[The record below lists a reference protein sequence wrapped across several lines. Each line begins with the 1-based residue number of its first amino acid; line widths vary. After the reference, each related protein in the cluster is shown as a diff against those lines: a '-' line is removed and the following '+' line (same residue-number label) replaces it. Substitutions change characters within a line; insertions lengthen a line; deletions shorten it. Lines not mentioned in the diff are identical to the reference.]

1 MPKRANGRCRFIDD
15 CAEESGEDGC
25 CGSEDGVSDLE
36 TEQDRAGIDDSVQ
49 KKPRGRKR
57 RVVITQS
64 EEELSEDD
72 LRVIQENAGCA
83 SLGEKPEESDDDSVY
98 ADSDESDISDSD
110 RGFVRKSKAEK
121 QAKAVEVELK
131 RMRREAGA
139 IFGGRKLGRT
149 RVQRAFNVRFSG
161 VAGVLLKEERAPGPG
176 KGGKA
181 SGATAAETRRLLAA
195 DSFYSGCGADDGEE
209 PVQAKAGGKAEPVQA
224 KAGGKAEPVSGQ
236 GRVKLIPVQAKAG
249 GKAGLASIFQRC
261 QARQGGGKRVDLTR
275 ETVDLTKPRVHPTPK
290 QRELAPLF
298 RKGFQSA
305 PSAKKGKTKEEP
317 RECVVRNARTGAHEY
332 VDKDGKRTPCD

>member
-1 MPKRANGRCRFIDD
+1 MA
-15 CAEESGEDGC
+15 
-25 CGSEDGVSDLE
+25 
-36 TEQDRAGIDDSVQ
+36 T
-49 KKPRGRKR
+49 
-57 RVVITQS
+57 
-64 EEELSEDD
+64 
-72 LRVIQENAGCA
+72 
-83 SLGEKPEESDDDSVY
+83 
-98 ADSDESDISDSD
+98 
-110 RGFVRKSKAEK
+110 
-121 QAKAVEVELK
+121 
-131 RMRREAGA
+131 
-139 IFGGRKLGRT
+139 
-149 RVQRAFNVRFSG
+149 RAFNARFSG

-195 DSFYSGCGADDGEE
+195 DSFYSGCGEDDGE
-209 PVQAKAGGKAEPVQA
+209 EPVQA

-275 ETVDLTKPRVHPTPK
+275 ETVDLTKPRVHPTPPK
-290 QRELAPLF
+290 RELAPLF
-298 RKGFQSA
+298 RKGFQSV